1 MELPLLGGG
10 SGPTVLLCAAT
21 AFEARLLGGALG
33 CAAARRQEPHPGPR
47 IVLVRV
53 GVGVARPPALAP
65 PGVPSSVTALLSV
78 GLCGGLAPAGVPGT
92 VVVAT
97 AIQDADGGKAPCHA
111 GWVALAGRAAAEAG
125 IPVLG
130 GPLLWSPRVLVSVE
144 EKRAAAATGAVAVDM
159 ESGPLSRV
167 AADRGLRFAAVRV
180 VLDGPEERLPRSLP
194 GLIGPGGDVGTG
206 GFLALF
212 LRRPILAVSLLALAG
227 RGRRGLD
234 ALGRVLASVLA
245 EPQD

>member
-1 MELPLLGGG
+1 MELSLLGGG

-21 AFEARLLGGALG
+21 AFEARLLGRSVG
-33 CAAARRQEPHPGPR
+33 CAPGQRQEAHPGPR

-53 GVGVARPPALAP
+53 GVGVARPPALP
-65 PGVPSSVTALLSV
+65 PTGVPSSVTALLSI
-78 GLCGGLAPAGVPGT
+78 GLCGGLAPAAVPGT

-97 AIQDADGGKAPCHA
+97 AIQDADGGMWPCHA
-111 GWVALAGRAAAEAG
+111 GWVALAGRAATEAG

-130 GPLLWSPRVLVSVE
+130 GPLLWSPRLLVSLE

-159 ESGPLSRV
+159 ESGALSRI
-167 AADRGLRFAAVRV
+167 AAERGLRFAAVRV
-180 VLDGPEERLPRSLP
+180 VLDGPEERLPRSLA
-194 GLIGPGGDVGTG
+194 GLIGPGGDVGAG

-212 LRRPILAVSLLALAG
+212 LRRPVLAVSLLALAG
-227 RGRRGLD
+227 RGRRALD
-234 ALGRVLASVLA
+234 NLGRVLASVLA